1 VGPSSQWQ
9 CRLAPCPDWLPWAAM
24 SERVGRVESHP
35 DWPFSTGRVR
45 KRRRAADTASP
56 RLTCAVPTVP
66 PPVPK
71 ADHVTVR
78 APCPCRVRHR
88 RCPAASAVAKS
99 STVSGAP
106 SAPPLAAFS
115 LWTVEPSFL
124 SPLHPD
130 VGPPPAAG
138 ALTSSENVAADPV
151 FPPSLRQET
160 PVSYRLHPHARWVA
174 SPPWVLE
181 RLRLLHLHHGSATA
195 GRAATRAR
203 RGHPPWATCAMHTG
217 RAGAVD
223 VGHALLCNWVE
234 RGFGPVAVEL
244 VFYFSNIFK
253 SLQI

>member
-1 VGPSSQWQ
+1 
-9 CRLAPCPDWLPWAAM
+9 M
-24 SERVGRVESHP
+24 SERVGRVKSHP
-35 DWPFSTGRVR
+35 NQPFLTGRVR

-56 RLTCAVPTVP
+56 RLTRAIPTVP
-66 PPVPK
+66 PPVPE

-78 APCPCRVRHR
+78 ASCPCRARHHC
-88 RCPAASAVAKS
+88 CPAASAVAKS

-106 SAPPLAAFS
+106 SAPPPLP
-115 LWTVEPSFL
+115 LFL
-124 SPLHPD
+124 CGLLSRASS
-130 VGPPPAAG
+130 PPPPRRRTATG

-151 FPPSLRQET
+151 FPPSLRQEA
-160 PVSYRLHPHARWVA
+160 PVSYRLHPHAGRVA

-181 RLRLLHLHHGSATA
+181 RLRLLHLRHGSATA

-203 RGHPPWATCAMHTG
+203 RGHLPWATCAMHTG

-223 VGHALLCNWVE
+223 VGHALLCNWAE
-234 RGFGPVAVEL
+234 RGFGPVAVKL